1 MEVDSFPT
9 TGRMTPS
16 ASTWMSNT
24 PPMAECSTAG
34 LEVPVVTYAT
44 EDLPRACVENGHRGT
59 HSSAGREL
67 SLEDSLMAGHA
78 GRSHPASP
86 EVPES
91 VNSRDPPQETV
102 AGNLADEFCT
112 DKQESPSA
120 RGADISQFATRAR
133 RLTDAAVLASAAGS
147 CDADKASEDMP
158 KAHDK
163 MRLEVSGDAAEGSPE
178 AVSPQAP
185 DTAVDVPDFAV
196 DESPQEVLGE
206 AAHDVPSR
214 AVDGAH
220 SEAISDAE
228 PEDAREWD
236 MNALASPTTPFPPH
250 TEPAQTASVASPAS
264 LAETPAGDMIAGV
277 STGSPMPPSSQG
289 APPIPDLMPPP
300 QDELDTEVSSELS
313 EPDQDAEHLV
323 EISDSRP
330 SSPTAMAQGD
340 ISSGVPASH
349 ETVVVEDSSPN
360 ISSSTTP
367 PFSSL
372 ADESETLSPTMLPG
386 DNSVEIKTNVP
397 QSPSALKEATPLPMP
412 QSLASDASQIEVAWE
427 KGPETPGTRATEEE
441 VTTFNHANFSNAA
454 PQAPSSV
461 EGDSDSAS
469 EDEFSSPLIRKTARR
484 GKATDRSTPVSKFN
498 RTRDRSPSRG
508 HVLRSTSAKGIAG
521 TRSRPED
528 AIRSSYATFGLDS
541 SQLIITYELQ
551 SIHPLALYMGSTAR
565 NQAELTRTRM
575 AKLESARSEL
585 LGYLPTAG
593 NSEVDQKDANLI
605 RRLCLSSLRDE
616 DTPRLVD
623 AVKALR
629 RRSEV
634 AGDELSLF
642 RCLENLMVMVT
653 KQHNELE
660 VGVLNV
666 TFSDQSH

>member
-1 MEVDSFPT
+1 
-9 TGRMTPS
+9 
-16 ASTWMSNT
+16 
-24 PPMAECSTAG
+24 
-34 LEVPVVTYAT
+34 
-44 EDLPRACVENGHRGT
+44 
-59 HSSAGREL
+59 
-67 SLEDSLMAGHA
+67 
-78 GRSHPASP
+78 
-86 EVPES
+86 
-91 VNSRDPPQETV
+91 
-102 AGNLADEFCT
+102 
-112 DKQESPSA
+112 
-120 RGADISQFATRAR
+120 
-133 RLTDAAVLASAAGS
+133 
-147 CDADKASEDMP
+147 
-158 KAHDK
+158 
-163 MRLEVSGDAAEGSPE
+163 
-178 AVSPQAP
+178 
-185 DTAVDVPDFAV
+185 
-196 DESPQEVLGE
+196 
-206 AAHDVPSR
+206 
-214 AVDGAH
+214 
-220 SEAISDAE
+220 
-228 PEDAREWD
+228 
-236 MNALASPTTPFPPH
+236 
-250 TEPAQTASVASPAS
+250 
-264 LAETPAGDMIAGV
+264 MIAGV

-660 VGVLNV
+660 
-666 TFSDQSH
+666 